1 MPIFAAQLGRVT
13 AGDPAAVQR
22 LANHIRYLQ
31 ETLEYTLMNLD
42 SSNITEI
49 ETDKTDI
56 KSSDG
61 GAVFAGSGLTL
72 SGSGGEGFTAGM
84 VNGSFCFSL
93 KGKDG
98 QPLLYLTNAG
108 QLVITENAAVSVDG
122 GEWPEERE

>member
-1 MPIFAAQLGRVT
+1 MPVFATQLGRIE
-13 AGDPAAVQR
+13 AGDPAALQR
-22 LANHIRYLQ
+22 LVNHIRYLQ

-61 GAVFAGSGLTL
+61 GAVFAGSGLTFT
-72 SGSGGEGFTAGM
+72 GSGGEVFTAG
-84 VNGSFCFSL
+84 VVDGAFRFAL
-93 KGKDG
+93 KGKNG
-98 QPLLYLTNAG
+98 RQMLYLTGDG

-122 GEWPEERE
+122 GEW

>member
-1 MPIFAAQLGRVT
+1 MPIFTTQLGRLE

-42 SSNITEI
+42 STNITEI

-61 GAVFAGSGLTL
+61 GAVFSGSGLTL
-72 SGSGGEGFTAGM
+72 AGSSGENFTAGM
-84 VNGSFCFSL
+84 VDGTFRFVL
-93 KGKDG
+93 KGRNG
-98 QPLLYLTNAG
+98 QPLLYLTDGG
-108 QLVITENAAVSVDG
+108 QLVIPETAAVSVDG
-122 GEWPEERE
+122 GEW